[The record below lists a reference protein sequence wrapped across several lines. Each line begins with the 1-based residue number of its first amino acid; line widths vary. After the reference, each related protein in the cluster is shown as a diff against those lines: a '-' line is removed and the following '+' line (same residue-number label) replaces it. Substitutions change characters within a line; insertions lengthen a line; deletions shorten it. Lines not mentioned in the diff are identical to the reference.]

1 VSAHVVIARLAVAA
15 IVGLGAPAWAQSK
28 RYPPQPIDRDAE
40 QAARSTLWNAAL
52 TPERHSYQDLVRTA
66 TEALNQHTTD
76 QTLSAITMLDT
87 AVRLLPHEADAYRL
101 RGDAQLDR
109 RAWDRC
115 AADFAAAETYMRRDA
130 LPPKAMAEL
139 RRKLGICQ
147 ARAGKL
153 SEAEKTLAETAASGN
168 GTGEVWTRLGE
179 VRIAMG
185 KLEEAIA
192 ALHSAIEHTDPAA
205 QAIIRFLLAAAYDRA
220 RRPADALFEAGE
232 GLKLDRQ
239 LVVLQNPV
247 LPPVSPGD
255 LDYMLGL
262 AYTVDPRLDAA
273 GAASSPGAV
282 TAVPGRQD
290 PARPEYALAYFR
302 KFVKAAPDSQ
312 WRKRADDH
320 IRELRTS
327 ELPDTITGSGTSPL
341 PVDAARTV
349 TRRMMPQMRACLAG
363 FPTVVVE
370 VEISKAGPRTP
381 ATDRM
386 RPRFFT
392 PPDGVTVRRSI
403 GEISDGDLAAVD
415 RCLQP
420 FATRLPLPAIKERDT
435 YYKAM
440 FYVVGP

>member
-1 VSAHVVIARLAVAA
+1 VIARAVLAGFAVIA
-15 IVGLGAPAWAQSK
+15 GLGAGLAGAQPASAQSR
-28 RYPPQPIDRDAE
+28 RYPPAPVDKDAE
-40 QAARSTLWNAAL
+40 QAAHSKMWSSAL
-52 TPERHSYQDLVRTA
+52 IPERHSYQDLVKTA
-66 TEALNQHTTD
+66 GVALAQRTTD
-76 QTLSAITMLDT
+76 STLAAIKLLDA
-87 AVRLLPHEADAYRL
+87 AVKLLPHEPEAYRW
-101 RGDAQLDR
+101 RGEAELDR
-109 RAWDRC
+109 RDWVAC
-115 AADFAAAETYMRRDA
+115 ADDLAAAEAYARRDDLHA
-130 LPPKAMAEL
+130 RDMAEL

-147 ARAGKL
+147 ARAGRL

-185 KLEEAIA
+185 KLDEAIA
-192 ALHSAIEHTDPAA
+192 ALHSAVEHTDPVA
-205 QAIIRFLLAAAYDRA
+205 QALIRFLLAAAYDRA

-232 GLKLDRQ
+232 GVRLDRQ
-239 LVVLQNPV
+239 LAVLQNPA
-247 LPPVSPGD
+247 LPPIGPGD

-262 AYTVDPRLDAA
+262 AYSADLSRTADAPRPTDP
-273 GAASSPGAV
+273 P
-282 TAVPGRQD
+282 
-290 PARPEYALAYFR
+290 RPEYALAYFR
-302 KFVKAAPDSQ
+302 RFVKAAPDSQ

-327 ELPDTITGSGTSPL
+327 ELPDTIIGSGTSPL
-341 PVDAARTV
+341 AADVARSA
-349 TRRMMPQMRACLAG
+349 TRRVMPQMRACLAS
-363 FPTVVVE
+363 FSTVVVE

-403 GEISDGDLAAVD
+403 GEISDPELASVD

-420 FATRLPLPAIKERDT
+420 FATRLALPAIKERDT